1 MVAITLLV
9 IASGAVGLKMQ
20 AAVRKKQFHAQLER
34 LQARLLVSQKL
45 AIATQAD
52 WKGVLKK
59 QGKEWVYTTSC
70 EEEQARKLTPLKLSS
85 IEIFFEGEKVNE
97 LQIDFFASGQVLPE
111 GNFLFTANN
120 EKIHWK
126 TKEIFQRLAG
136 LKSGP
141 AHPND

>member
-9 IASGAVGLKMQ
+9 IASGAIGIKMHT
-20 AAVRKKQFHAQLER
+20 AVRKKQFHAQLER

-59 QGKEWVYTTSC
+59 QGKEWVYTTTC
-70 EEEQARKLTPLKLSS
+70 EEEQARKLSPLRLLSL
-85 IEIFFEGEKVNE
+85 EIFFEREKVDE

-120 EKIHWK
+120 EKIRWE
-126 TKEIFQRLAG
+126 TKEVFQRQAG
-136 LKSGP
+136 QKSGP
-141 AHPND
+141 THPND